1 MATFSFLKQA
11 HTQQIVNIKY
21 LFAFKQERKK
31 ISSVRYF
38 RVETKIDVDAVF
50 TVLFIY
56 QICNCDLDRAH
67 DHYPLWLNKQL

>member
-38 RVETKIDVDAVF
+38 RVETKIDDDAVF

-56 QICNCDLDRAH
+56 QIIVILIERTIIIH
-67 DHYPLWLNKQL
+67 FG